1 MISDFRL
8 NQKSAIQVQVNGK
21 WHNLITFTDDCPYSK
36 YGYKLSNLNKAF
48 NHYVFFKGDDIEKIE
63 NYLNN

>member
-8 NQKSAIQVQVNGK
+8 NQKSVIQVRVNSK
-21 WHNLITFTDDCPYSK
+21 WYNLITFTDDCPHGK
-36 YGYKLSNLNKAF
+36 YGYKLSNLNKVF
-48 NHYVFFKGDDIEKIE
+48 NPYMFFKGDDVEKIK